1 MTTLGGGIGDQEI
14 VARAN
19 DGFLY
24 LDKNAKNGDY
34 ITDPKFRK
42 VSKMFKFF
50 EQLSDSECSE
60 DYDRDVFFEGIEA
73 TLEPSVRSEIE
84 YEFLVQGWNNG
95 IISKAAD
102 HMIKA
107 SN

>member
-1 MTTLGGGIGDQEI
+1 MSTLVDDTGDKENI
-14 VARAN
+14 AKTI

-24 LDKNAKNGDY
+24 LDLNARNGDY
-34 ITDPKFRK
+34 ITDPKYRK
-42 VSKMFKFF
+42 VSKKFKYY

-60 DYDRDVFFEGIEA
+60 DYDGDVFFEGIEA

-95 IISKAAD
+95 IIS
-102 HMIKA
+102 
-107 SN
+107 